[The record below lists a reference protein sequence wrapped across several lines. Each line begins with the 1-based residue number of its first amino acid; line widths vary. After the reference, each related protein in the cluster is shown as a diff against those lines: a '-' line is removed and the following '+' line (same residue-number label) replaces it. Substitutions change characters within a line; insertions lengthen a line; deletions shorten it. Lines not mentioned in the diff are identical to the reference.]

1 MKISLFIFIYI
12 TSFFYNKCGCIRK
25 KCYKDKSKNEKSIED
40 EGVFNDTINI
50 KQEKIEKTTLN
61 IKEKFNEKEKEIFK
75 EIVNKNL
82 ELDKHENIKI
92 DEENIKIDEENYN
105 KIIKTLENKE
115 KDKTITEEQKQL
127 LDKLNN
133 IDEKN
138 IEKEKEIILIPF
150 IDNKENLSFV
160 TKEQIITTI
169 ESAYDKSIK
178 EEDKLLKKNVENAIN
193 VLDNEIKNDNAKEQ
207 KDSLKFDSKS
217 TENLYIFGIKIYD
230 GNQVDYI
237 YNKLFDFNNGENCY
251 QIKMIKKDKIGS
263 KNSDIKCQ
271 NLTDKEKIFNFTFKK
286 KTTKDIGDYVAA
298 FKILGIKINT
308 THNVN
313 NDFYLKNKNDDNF
326 MLYVDSDAIFVKDPN
341 AFISLGF
348 GFSPSGI
355 NVYTDVLYCC
365 FYDKKAKCTF
375 FFTINFARYKLG
387 KAAKVFNGCLKKFT
401 GKGKPKNDIEK
412 KRLEILQNQG
422 VFILEIK
429 EQNDEN
435 VKEIYNELNED
446 TTLTNA
452 FNSIKE
458 KIENSKK

>member
-1 MKISLFIFIYI
+1 MKSILLLIIYI
-12 TSFFYNKCGCIRK
+12 SNFFYNECGCIRRCCK
-25 KCYKDKSKNEKSIED
+25 YKNKNEKSIED

-50 KQEKIEKTTLN
+50 KQEKIEKTTLK
-61 IKEKFNEKEKEIFK
+61 IKEDFNEKEKEIFK
-75 EIVNKNL
+75 EIADKNL
-82 ELDKHENIKI
+82 KLDKNENLNNI
-92 DEENIKIDEENYN
+92 DEGKFKNFKKILEYKEE
-105 KIIKTLENKE
+105 T
-115 KDKTITEEQKQL
+115 KTITEEQKQL
-127 LDKLNN
+127 LDKLNK
-133 IDEKN
+133 IDKKN
-138 IEKEKEIILIPF
+138 IEKEKEIISIPF
-150 IDNKENLSFV
+150 IENDENLSFV

-178 EEDKLLKKNVENAIN
+178 EEDKILKKNIIEAIN

-207 KDSLKFDSKS
+207 KQSLKFDSESDK
-217 TENLYIFGIKIYD
+217 ELYIFGIKIYD

-251 QIKMIKKDKIGS
+251 QIEMIKKDKNGS
-263 KNSDIKCQ
+263 VNSDIKYQ
-271 NLTDKEKIFNFTFKK
+271 NLTGTEKIFNFTFKK
-286 KTTKDIGDYVAA
+286 KTTKKLNKYVS
-298 FKILGIKINT
+298 ILSDKFEIET

-313 NDFYLKNKNDDNF
+313 NDFYLKNKDDDSF
-326 MLYVDSDAIFVKDPN
+326 MLYVDSDAIFAEDPK
-341 AFISLGF
+341 ALFLGRF
-348 GFSPSGI
+348 NSSSGGI
-355 NVYTDVLYCC
+355 NVYTDILYYC

-387 KAAKVFNGCLKKFT
+387 TAASFFNGTLKAFP

-422 VFILEIK
+422 IYILEIK

-435 VKEIYNELNED
+435 VKEIYNELNAD

-458 KIENSKK
+458 KINNSKE

>member
-1 MKISLFIFIYI
+1 MKISLLISIYI
-12 TSFFYNKCGCIRK
+12 TYFFYNKCGCIRK
-25 KCYKDKSKNEKSIED
+25 KCYKDKSKNEKNIED

-75 EIVNKNL
+75 EIADKNL
-82 ELDKHENIKI
+82 KLDKN
-92 DEENIKIDEENYN
+92 ENIKIDEENYN

-178 EEDKLLKKNVENAIN
+178 EEDKILKKNIIEAIN
-193 VLDNEIKNDNAKEQ
+193 VLDNEIINDNAKEQ

-286 KTTKDIGDYVAA
+286 KTNKDVGDYVKA
-298 FKILGIKINT
+298 FKFLNKKIET

-313 NDFYLKNKNDDNF
+313 NDFYLKNKDDDNF
-326 MLYVDSDAIFVKDPN
+326 MLYVDSDAIFAEDPE
-341 AFISLGF
+341 AFF
-348 GFSPSGI
+348 GGSFDSSSGGI
-355 NVYTDVLYCC
+355 NVYTDILYRC
-365 FYDKKAKCTF
+365 FYDKNANCTY
-375 FFTINFARYKLG
+375 FFTINFARYKIGNL
-387 KAAKVFNGCLKKFT
+387 ASIFNGCLKFLTVNKKT
-401 GKGKPKNDIEK
+401 ENDIEK

-422 VFILEIK
+422 VYILEIK

-446 TTLTNA
+446 TTLNNA

-458 KIENSKK
+458 KINNSKK